1 MNNPVFRKTTENE
14 RKHRDIKHVTIGTR
28 KSYLV
33 LEPNYHTTKWFS
45 ENLLAIEMNETNL
58 NMNKP
63 VYLGMSILE
72 IRKIAMYENW
82 YYYAKPKYERKSK
95 PCYLDPDS
103 FIVHVK
109 LKMFMQTFPKMLR

>member
-1 MNNPVFRKTTENE
+1 
-14 RKHRDIKHVTIGTR
+14 
-28 KSYLV
+28 
-33 LEPNYHTTKWFS
+33 
-45 ENLLAIEMNETNL
+45 MNETNS